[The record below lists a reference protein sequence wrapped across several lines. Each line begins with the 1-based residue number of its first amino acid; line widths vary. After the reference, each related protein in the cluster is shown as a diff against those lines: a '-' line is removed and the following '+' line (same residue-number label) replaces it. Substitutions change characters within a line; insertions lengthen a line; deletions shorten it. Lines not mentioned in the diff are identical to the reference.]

1 MAQEIYV
8 KKVVNEKYGELYQFL
23 KVDLETGKEEVV
35 YPFEM
40 AQFPKVI
47 LEEEPELLTIQSK
60 RGADAVGYY
69 KASSFVVKQG
79 SKFAASTS
87 PKCPKKYIKLR
98 ETLILDKKLVP
109 LHNQLLVMED
119 IEFDTPMAAMG
130 AAIGGWV
137 RGPHDWKEQVK
148 ETT

>member
-8 KKVVNEKYGELYQFL
+8 KKVANEKYGELYQFL
-23 KVDLETGKEEVV
+23 KVDLKTGKEEVV
-35 YPFEM
+35 FPFEM
-40 AQFPKVI
+40 AQFPEI
-47 LEEEPELLTIQSK
+47 IQEEEPELLTIQSK
-60 RGADAVGYY
+60 RGADAMGYY
-69 KASSFVVKQG
+69 EGTRFIVKQG

-109 LHNQLLVMED
+109 LHGQLLAMED

-130 AAIGGWV
+130 TVIGGWV
-137 RGPHDWKEQVK
+137 RGPHDWKEGK
-148 ETT
+148 ISKT

>member
-23 KVDLETGKEEVV
+23 KVDLETGKKEVV
-35 YPFEM
+35 FPFAM
-40 AQFPKVI
+40 AQFPEVVP
-47 LEEEPELLTIQSK
+47 EEEPELLTIQSK
-60 RGADAVGYY
+60 RGADAVGYS

-98 ETLILDKKLVP
+98 EKLILDKKLVP

-137 RGPHDWKEQVK
+137 RGSHDWKEK
-148 ETT
+148 NKRN

>member
-8 KKVVNEKYGELYQFL
+8 IKVVNEKYGELYQFL
-23 KVDLETGKEEVV
+23 KVDLETGKKEVV
-35 YPFEM
+35 FPFDI
-40 AQFPKVI
+40 AQFPEIVQ
-47 LEEEPELLTIQSK
+47 EEEAELLTIQSK
-60 RGADAVGYY
+60 RGADAVGYSR
-69 KASSFVVKQG
+69 ASSFVVKQG

-98 ETLILDKKLVP
+98 EILILDKKLVP

-148 ETT
+148 KTT